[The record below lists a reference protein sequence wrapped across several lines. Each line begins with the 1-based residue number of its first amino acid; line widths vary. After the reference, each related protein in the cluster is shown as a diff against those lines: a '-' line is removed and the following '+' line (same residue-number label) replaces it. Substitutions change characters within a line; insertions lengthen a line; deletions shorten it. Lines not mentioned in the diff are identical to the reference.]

1 METTPFLYSQILC
14 NETFR
19 ASGSPYPFALSLFKQ
34 TLLVGEVIKMKKYLI
49 RNWWRYLI
57 GGISLLMSVAID
69 LLIPMITLSM
79 VDDVI
84 IGRDMEIF
92 KRDIILFIAAGLGRA
107 LFQFVK
113 EFLCDMSG
121 CHVAR
126 GLRKDLMRH
135 IFSLHKGFFDK
146 NNTGEL
152 MARVKDD
159 IGMVW
164 DLTGFVGML
173 LTEAAIYFVG
183 VVVCM
188 FRLDWRLSIVPLVF
202 MAPLAY
208 FAIHLDKKLDK
219 DFDEISDKNAALN
232 RTVEENISGVRT
244 VKAFSAEDSEMSKF
258 DEKNNDYGNA
268 NRKFAFDMADT
279 DPIMS
284 IIPKIMQVCVVA
296 LGGYMVIKGNLTYG
310 TLVAF
315 VSYSINIVWPIDNLG
330 WMLSLISQGLAGYKK
345 IKKVLDTKPEIEDT
359 SAFPFLAKSD
369 RTGEISFENVGFEL
383 DGNRIL
389 KDVSF
394 TIPKGKT
401 LGIMGATGAGKSTI
415 VNLIER
421 FYDVTE
427 GTIRIEGEDIKEM
440 PLSDVRGFSSVVTQD
455 VFLFSDTIAENVRLG
470 LKATMDDNTVREAIK
485 KAHATEFV
493 EKITDSYEAIIGERG
508 IGLSGGQK
516 QRLSI
521 ARALARKA
529 NLLIMDDSTSALD
542 METEADIQKEIREKK
557 DMSKI
562 IIGHRISSV
571 KDADEIIVLEDGR
584 IKERGT
590 HAEFIKQKGLY
601 YSTYEAQYGDYR
613 NALAVNE

>member
-590 HAEFIKQKGLY
+590 HAELIKQKGLY

>member
-1 METTPFLYSQILC
+1 
-14 NETFR
+14 
-19 ASGSPYPFALSLFKQ
+19 
-34 TLLVGEVIKMKKYLI
+34 MKKYLK
-49 RNWWRYLI
+49 RNWWRYSV
-57 GGISLLMSVAID
+57 GGISLLMSVGID
-69 LLIPMITLSM
+69 LMIPMITLSM

-84 IGRDMEIF
+84 IGRNMEIF
-92 KRDIILFIAAGLGRA
+92 KRDILLFVAAGLGRA

-121 CHVAR
+121 CRVAA

-135 IFSLHKGFFDK
+135 IFTLHKGFFDK

-159 IGMVW
+159 VGMVW

-173 LTEAAIYFVG
+173 LTEAAIYFIG
-183 VVVCM
+183 VVICM
-188 FRLDWRLSIVPLVF
+188 LRLDWRLSMVPLVF

-219 DFDEISDKNAALN
+219 DFDEISDKNAALTK
-232 RTVEENISGVRT
+232 TVEENISGVRT
-244 VKAFSAEDSEMSKF
+244 VKAFSAEGIEMSKF
-258 DEKNNDYGNA
+258 DEKNEDYGKA
-268 NRKFAFDMADT
+268 NRTFAFDMADT

-345 IKKVLDTKPEIEDT
+345 IKKVLGTKSEIEDA
-359 SAFPFLAKSD
+359 SVFPFEAKQNKN
-369 RTGEISFENVGFEL
+369 GEISFEHVGFEL

-389 KDVSF
+389 DDVSF
-394 TIPKGKT
+394 TIPQGKT

-421 FYDVTE
+421 FYDATE
-427 GTIRIEGEDIKEM
+427 GTIRIEGQDIKEM
-440 PLSDVRGFSSVVTQD
+440 SLGDVRGFSSVVTQD

-470 LKATMDDNTVREAIK
+470 LKATMDDNTVREAIR

-590 HAEFIKQKGLY
+590 HAELIKKKGLY

-613 NALAVNE
+613 RAMAVNE

>member
-1 METTPFLYSQILC
+1 
-14 NETFR
+14 
-19 ASGSPYPFALSLFKQ
+19 
-34 TLLVGEVIKMKKYLI
+34 MKKYLK
-49 RNWWRYLI
+49 RNWWRYSV
-57 GGISLLMSVAID
+57 GGISLLMSVGID

-84 IGRDMEIF
+84 IGRNMEIF
-92 KRDIILFIAAGLGRA
+92 KRDILLFVAAGLGRA

-121 CHVAR
+121 CRVAA

-135 IFSLHKGFFDK
+135 IFTLHKGFFDK

-159 IGMVW
+159 VGMVW

-173 LTEAAIYFVG
+173 LTEAAIYFIG
-183 VVVCM
+183 VVICM
-188 FRLDWRLSIVPLVF
+188 LRLDWRLSMVPLVF

-219 DFDEISDKNAALN
+219 DFDEISDKNAALTK
-232 RTVEENISGVRT
+232 TVEENISGVRT
-244 VKAFSAEDSEMSKF
+244 VKAFSAEGIEMSKF
-258 DEKNNDYGNA
+258 DEKNEDYGKA
-268 NRKFAFDMADT
+268 NRTFAFDMADT

-345 IKKVLDTKPEIEDT
+345 IKKVLGTKSEIEDD
-359 SAFPFLAKSD
+359 SVFPFSAKKDKS
-369 RTGEISFENVGFEL
+369 GEISFEHVGFEL
-383 DGNRIL
+383 EGNRIL
-389 KDVSF
+389 NDVSF
-394 TIPKGKT
+394 TIPQGKT

-421 FYDVTE
+421 FYDATE
-427 GTIRIEGEDIKEM
+427 GTIRIEGQDIKEM
-440 PLSDVRGFSSVVTQD
+440 SLGDVRGFSSVVTQD

-470 LKATMDDNTVREAIK
+470 LKATMDDNTVREAIR

-590 HAEFIKQKGLY
+590 HAELIKKKGLY

-613 NALAVNE
+613 RAMAVNE